1 MPMGLMKLG
10 EHRSTVQ
17 SKEHTSGSRSAWR
30 PYRYVRP
37 WVSLSAKWLADA
49 GFAEGDSIVI
59 HSYAGRLV
67 IEKNTEETKHE

>member
-1 MPMGLMKLG
+1 MSLTKLG

-17 SKEHTSGSRSAWR
+17 SREHVSGSRMAWR

-37 WVSLSAKWLADA
+37 WISLSAKWPADA

-67 IEKNTEETKHE
+67 IEKNTQEPKHE